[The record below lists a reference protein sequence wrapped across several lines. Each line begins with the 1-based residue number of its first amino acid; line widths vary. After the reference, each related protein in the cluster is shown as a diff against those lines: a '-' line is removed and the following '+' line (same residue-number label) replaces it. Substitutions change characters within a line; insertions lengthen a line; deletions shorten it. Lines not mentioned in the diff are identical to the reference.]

1 MCGLIQLLPFTYAIM
16 FMGSLALMGFPF
28 LTCFYSKDVILEVA
42 FARYT
47 SISQFAYWL
56 GTFAAF
62 CTAFYSLRLL
72 YLTFLANP
80 NGKRIVI
87 ENAHE
92 SGWKMLLP
100 LAILAIPSILDRKS
114 TRLNSSH

>member
-1 MCGLIQLLPFTYAIM
+1 M
-16 FMGSLALMGFPF
+16 
-28 LTCFYSKDVILEVA
+28 
-42 FARYT
+42 YT

-80 NGKRIVI
+80 NGKRVVI

-100 LAILAIPSILDRKS
+100 LAILAIPSIFIGYLTKDLFIGLGSDFWGSSLMHNPFNRSEERRVGKECVS
-114 TRLNSSH
+114 TCRSRWWPYH